1 MKKMKEMKPK
11 IKRILVAGMATT
23 MLFGSVFDVSAA
35 GLRDIFDAKYY
46 ADSYADLK
54 EAFGYD
60 ENLLY
65 NHFITYGL
73 QEGRNMSPVL
83 DVAAYREAYEDLRAA
98 FGDDWE
104 AYVNHFL
111 SYGAGEMRERGVLFN
126 PVIYVDAYPDIKA
139 AYGDDLLAI
148 IRHYLTFGIAENRT
162 IGTSNGYA
170 DMAAARMAE
179 WEARQVTPNGG
190 SVQPSDTGKTG
201 NISAVWSKDGRI
213 ESEYDNRGNC
223 ISVTTYDAAGNKR
236 WSTHY
241 TFNSNDELVRSE
253 SRDPEGNCT
262 GYDEYEYEG
271 GKIKK
276 TTSYYGN
283 GKVSYSK
290 TYEWNG
296 NTVKISEYN
305 ENNNLLYYSEC
316 ETDSRLN
323 TIKEKQYTSG
333 GDLIAYYEYTYDKND
348 NVLTKIGYNPGGT
361 EVKNVSFTYYENGT
375 KKTETDI
382 KGSEKEVFEYN
393 ENGSTAS
400 NKYFVGGI
408 LKSDETY
415 VYYAEGPLAKKCS
428 NLYFGGASKHDEVDY
443 DRQGRELKKSSSYKD
458 AEGSESMDIIEYAA
472 DGSKTLSYESYDSGK
487 RLTRKGSMTYDA
499 QDKPVKEISYK
510 YSDGNVESVVVRDY
524 ENGRIVKDA
533 EYGADGVTLNKA
545 TVYTYVDTEYGYEQ
559 TIKKL
564 NAGGSVVETEIYMCD
579 EKGEHLGSRIPLSNG
594 GFVKSWYGGQY
605 ENENQSWYYT
615 AEGKLHRKK
624 IMNEYNVVTAV
635 YEYDDDGKEIAL
647 VYDAAADE
655 WVRP

>member
-1 MKKMKEMKPK
+1 MKKMKPK

-126 PVIYVDAYPDIKA
+126 PVIYADAYPDIKA

-190 SVQPSDTGKTG
+190 SEQPSDTGKTG
-201 NISAVWSKDGRI
+201 NISTVWSKEGRI

-223 ISVTTYDAAGNKR
+223 ISVTTYDAEGNKTG
-236 WSTHY
+236 STHY

-253 SRDPEGNCT
+253 SRDGEGNCWA
-262 GYDEYEYEG
+262 YNEYEYDG

-283 GKVSYSK
+283 GKVNHSE

-296 NTVKISEYN
+296 NKVKISRYN
-305 ENNNLLYYSEC
+305 ENDNLYQYRMC

-323 TIKEKQYTSG
+323 IIKEDCYDSG
-333 GDLIAYYEYTYDKND
+333 GTLFAYYVYTYDKND
-348 NVLTKIGYNPGGT
+348 NVLTEKGYNPDGT
-361 EVKNVSFTYYENGT
+361 EASNDSFTYYENGT
-375 KKTETDI
+375 KKTETTI
-382 KGSEKEVFEYN
+382 LGSVKELSEYN
-393 ENGSTAS
+393 ENGSMVS
-400 NKYFVGGI
+400 FKKYI
-408 LKSDETY
+408 DNELAENCTY
-415 VYYAEGPLAKKCS
+415 EYYAEGPLAKKCS
-428 NLYFGGASKHDEVDY
+428 NIYVGGASQYDEVDY
-443 DRQGRELKKSSSYKD
+443 DRQGRELKKSSSY
-458 AEGSESMDIIEYAA
+458 EGADGSKSIDITECAA
-472 DGSKTLSYESYDSGK
+472 DGSKTYSYESYDAEGRSI
-487 RLTRKGSMTYDA
+487 LKGSKTHDA
-499 QDKPVKEISYK
+499 QDKLVNEISYTF
-510 YSDGNVESVVVRDY
+510 SDGNVESVTVKDY
-524 ENGRIVKDA
+524 ENGRIVKNA
-533 EYGADGVTLNKA
+533 EYGADGVTLNNA

-564 NAGGSVVETEIYMCD
+564 NAGGSVVETQIYMCD
-579 EKGEHLGSRIPLSNG
+579 GKGEHLGSRKPLNDG
-594 GFVKSWYGGQY
+594 GFVESWCGGQY
-605 ENENQSWYYT
+605 KNQSRYYT
-615 AEGKLHRKK
+615 AEGKLCRKE
-624 IMNEYNVVTAV
+624 IRDDWNVRIAV
-635 YEYDDDGKEIAL
+635 YEYDEDGKEIEL
-647 VYDAAADE
+647 VCVNGN